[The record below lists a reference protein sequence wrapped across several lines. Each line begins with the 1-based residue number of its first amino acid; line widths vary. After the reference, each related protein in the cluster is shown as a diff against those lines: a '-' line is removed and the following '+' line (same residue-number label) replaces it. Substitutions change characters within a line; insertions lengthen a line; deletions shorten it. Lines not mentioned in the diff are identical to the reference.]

1 MLIEM
6 IDNGININGIPKL
19 KDFRLNYE
27 SKDRMRAKFKLLGD
41 KEIPIDVVVIHF
53 KFPSFTNHGFKVV
66 GKEMRVNVIF
76 DIEVK
81 FHIVKRIYEING
93 NVDNVK
99 FSILAKNKHE
109 VFEKLESILKEKIL
123 KIKEKIEEEE
133 SNVKKD

>member
-6 IDNGININGIPKL
+6 IDNGININGVPKL

-53 KFPSFTNHGFKVV
+53 RFPSFTNHAFKVV
-66 GKEMRVNVIF
+66 GKEMKVNVIF

-93 NVDNVK
+93 DIDNVK
-99 FSILAKNKHE
+99 FSILAKNKNE
-109 VFEKLESILKEKIL
+109 VVEKIL
-123 KIKEKIEEEE
+123 KIMEEVKDVKEDQK
-133 SNVKKD
+133 